1 MQMDKG
7 VLSLSGIGARE
18 GERGGD
24 KWGGARRAGQA
35 VEASLSLPGDEG
47 IHGGDDRREARAS
60 LSLAAS
66 GRPAGQVWKMQL
78 RTGRG

>member
-1 MQMDKG
+1 MDKG
-7 VLSLSGIGARE
+7 VLSPSPSGSGTRE
-18 GERGGD
+18 GE
-24 KWGGARRAGQA
+24 A
-35 VEASLSLPGDEG
+35 VEAPLSLAGDEG
-47 IHGGDDRREARAS
+47 THGGDDRREARAP